1 MAATLPQQWARALCR
16 RRWSGRLLVV
26 GALALAPSVA
36 GTVLR
41 LAPPSDDATALL
53 ASFIPYAT
61 VGYAAALLCGL
72 AALLVAGPARGRR
85 WLLGVLAA
93 VTGTALLLTCH
104 LAWLAPLFR
113 ADGRRAGPD
122 RFVVLS
128 QNMKLGGA
136 DPDEL
141 TALAQRADLVVL
153 AETTPEALAALAAR
167 GWAQRF
173 PYAVDDEQVPPG
185 DTAVDTAV
193 FSRFP
198 LTDTELV
205 ETEVSGSETAERG
218 RFGQRITT
226 VVVPRIGAVRVMPVH
241 PCNPYCGGN
250 LWATEHAALAQLAG
264 ANLDRPLVVA
274 GDFNAVDDHGPM
286 QDLRR
291 AGLRS
296 ATDLA
301 GAGWLPTYPS
311 GGRLPPLLPID
322 HVLVDQQLTATAV
335 QTVSLRGTDHRGL
348 LVTLARAR

>member
-1 MAATLPQQWARALCR
+1 MTATLPQQWTRTLRR

-26 GALALAPSVA
+26 GALALAPSVV

-72 AALLVAGPARGRR
+72 AALLVAGPVRGRR

-113 ADGRRAGPD
+113 ADDRRAGPD
-122 RFVVLS
+122 TFAVLS
-128 QNMKLGGA
+128 QNMKWGGA

-141 TALAQRADLVVL
+141 TALAQRADVVVL

-173 PYAVDDEQVPPG
+173 PYAVDQQVP
-185 DTAVDTAV
+185 AVDTAV

-198 LTDTELV
+198 LTDTGLV
-205 ETEVSGSETAERG
+205 ETELSGSGAAGRG

-226 VVVPRIGAVRVMPVH
+226 VLVPRVGEVRLMPVH

-250 LWATEHAALAQLAG
+250 LWAAEHAALAQLAE

-301 GAGWLPTYPS
+301 GAGWLPTYPA